1 MHFSTKSYL
10 KSNHYHTVKHSLSV
24 TVKFYDGELNG
35 VGYSHLAI
43 VKNYARHTKKREN
56 AKLKKMMEEKKNM
69 NSHILKFIYLF
80 LPNLTTKL
88 FFR

>member
-1 MHFSTKSYL
+1 GDGIVRADVPFERAESKYSVNNTKSYL

-43 VKNYARHTKKREN
+43 VKNYARHTKKR
-56 AKLKKMMEEKKNM
+56 
-69 NSHILKFIYLF
+69 
-80 LPNLTTKL
+80 
-88 FFR
+88 

>member
-24 TVKFYDGELNG
+24 TIKFYDGELNR

-43 VKNYARHTKKREN
+43 VKNYARHTKKRVR
-56 AKLKKMMEEKKNM
+56 
-69 NSHILKFIYLF
+69 F
-80 LPNLTTKL
+80 
-88 FFR
+88 